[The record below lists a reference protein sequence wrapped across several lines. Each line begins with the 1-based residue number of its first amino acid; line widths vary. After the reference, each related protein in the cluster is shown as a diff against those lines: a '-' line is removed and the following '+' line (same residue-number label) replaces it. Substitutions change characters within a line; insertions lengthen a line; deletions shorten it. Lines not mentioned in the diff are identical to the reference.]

1 MTIFRSRSTPLQLS
15 DIDKYLRSRRADIE
29 ATLEQLLPSPPTCP
43 PLIAEAMRYSLFAGG
58 KRIRPILALAAADTI
73 GGTSQKQIDNLVKP
87 AACAIEMIHTYSLI
101 HDDLPAMDNDTMR
114 RGRPTAHVV
123 YGEGIAILAG
133 DGLLTEAFH
142 ALAHWPES
150 TDPIVMA
157 RKLRTTKRISM
168 ASGVAGMVGGQGI
181 DLQASGQ
188 ILPTDSMPIVK
199 TVALDRN
206 GLQAMHERKTG
217 ALIRAAAVSGSIM
230 VGASDSEIEAVD
242 GYAAKLGLGFQ
253 IIDDILDIEGDPD
266 VLGKS
271 TGKDVASGKQ
281 TYPSV
286 LGLEE
291 SRALASQA
299 IKEAKSLL
307 SEAGLGGR
315 LSAIADWVI
324 TRTH

>member
-1 MTIFRSRSTPLQLS
+1 MNCSSTSLQLS
-15 DIDKYLRSRRADIE
+15 NIDKYLQSRRVDIE

-43 PLIAEAMRYSLFAGG
+43 SLIAQAMRYSLFAGG

-73 GGTSQKQIDNLVKP
+73 GGMNQKEIDNLVRP
-87 AACAIEMIHTYSLI
+87 AACAVEMIHTYSLI
-101 HDDLPAMDNDTMR
+101 HDDLPAMDDDTIR

-142 ALAHWPES
+142 VLTHWPES

-157 RKLRTTKRISM
+157 RKLRTTERISA
-168 ASGVAGMVGGQGI
+168 ASGVVGMVGGQTI

-188 ILPTDSMPIVK
+188 IPLTDSAPVVK
-199 TVALDRN
+199 NVALDQN

-230 VGASDSEIEAVD
+230 VGASDSEIEAID

-253 IIDDILDIEGDPD
+253 IIDDILDIEGEPD
-266 VLGKS
+266 LLGKS
-271 TGKDVASGKQ
+271 TGKDVAAGKQ

-286 LGLEE
+286 FGLEK
-291 SRALASQA
+291 SRVLAHQA
-299 IKEAKSLL
+299 IKEAKALL
-307 SEAGLGGR
+307 NEAGLGGK
-315 LSAIADWVI
+315 LNAIADWI
-324 TRTH
+324 IARTH